1 MRITGAG
8 GPIMDGCGTG
18 YDFSQSEDITTG
30 ASNIRSLDPA
40 AYRLAVKPD
49 GTLVLQG
56 AYKYNIEKRD
66 VYWEDIPTH
75 IITENI
81 EVMP

>member
-1 MRITGAG
+1 MIITGAVG
-8 GPIMDGCGTG
+8 RPTG
-18 YDFSQSEDITTG
+18 STILAG
-30 ASNIRSLDPA
+30 NIRSLDPA

-56 AYKYNIEKRD
+56 AYKYFTGKSGVD
-66 VYWEDIPTH
+66 WEDIPTH
-75 IITENI
+75 IISDNI

>member
-1 MRITGAG
+1 MKMTAG
-8 GPIMDGCGTG
+8 GPMINGCGTG
-18 YDFSQSEDITTG
+18 YDWADAAGGITTG